1 MAQGTGTILVRFLA
15 VLVASVLMTACAT
28 GTDPSNLEQRRASV
42 ADTPLMAAVG
52 NGNLERTRSLAASG
66 MSLNT
71 LTEVGTPLS
80 AAVRAGEDRIVW
92 FLLSEGAAPDLATAS
107 GVTPLMIAS
116 GDGHRRIVQL
126 LLSAGA
132 SVNAA
137 DGEGTTPVIRA
148 ARNGHLSVVKVLL
161 AAGANVN
168 VNQGGLSLLMHI
180 VEGGDLLTAEMLL
193 AAGADV
199 NYRGSDGR
207 TALDLARASNNR
219 DIEML
224 LIQAGAEL

>member
-1 MAQGTGTILVRFLA
+1 MAQGTGTVLPRLLFILIA
-15 VLVASVLMTACAT
+15 STLVTACAT
-28 GTDPSNLEQRRASV
+28 GGTPSNLEQRNSSV
-42 ADTPLMAAVG
+42 ADTPLMAAVSS
-52 NGNLERTRSLAASG
+52 GNLDRVESLADAG
-66 MSLNT
+66 ASLNT
-71 LTEVGTPLS
+71 LTEEGTPLA
-80 AAVRAGEDRIVW
+80 AAVAAGEDRIVW

-107 GVTPLMIAS
+107 GVTPLMLAS
-116 GDGHRRIVQL
+116 GNGHRRIVQL

-132 SVNAA
+132 SVNAS
-137 DGEGTTPVIRA
+137 DREGTTPVIRA

-168 VNQGGLSLLMHI
+168 VSQGGRSLLMHI
-180 VEGGDLLTAEMLL
+180 VDGGDLLTAEMLL

-199 NYRGSDGR
+199 NYRGSTGE

-224 LIQAGAEL
+224 LIQAGADI